1 MFLFRNDFLH
11 LKWDLFPNDFLH
23 LKWDLFPNSLYKLV
37 LNLKPIL
44 QIWETYPVRDHQT
57 VKQV

>member
-1 MFLFRNDFLH
+1 MFLFR
-11 LKWDLFPNDFLH
+11 NDFLH

-57 VKQV
+57 VQQV